1 MGDLWIKKIEEE
13 KKYLEKVKG
22 TIIYFRE
29 KLVKDFADVAIMY
42 KGRYNQV
49 KWGDEDLVKNQQSI
63 IENKRKKMF
72 GLEFKP
78 YFGKFVFQEKHFS
91 PSSVYIGKTNIND
104 ADGNILVTDWRTPIC
119 SLFYEQSIG
128 MANYESPMGN
138 IFCDLLEKYQIQI
151 ENGELLNVINTDL
164 VTNDEILSNFLSNN
178 NESRLKNIVASIQ
191 SEQNAVIRKPI
202 NLNLI
207 IQGVAGSGKT
217 TVALHRAAYLLYNND
232 NLSPED
238 FMFFGPNKYFLNYIS
253 ALLPDLDTENISQ
266 FTFEEFTKYYFDNKI
281 RVYNTKDEK
290 TSIMLKI
297 LKFKSSIKFKLLID
311 KFLEAYLENVLSKD
325 IKIGENILFKKEF
338 IRNSIKNDSISYSA
352 ENTQKYLI
360 SKVKDD
366 KDYYDDLILLRYRQ
380 ILKTLSVDDKLAI
393 DIRKFMDYAKGE
405 LKNNCS
411 NIIKEYFK
419 PLRIKPIE
427 LYEKFIKSISQISD
441 FKDEETE
448 LLKKSTLISIIKG
461 EFSFEELPALIYF
474 NTKINGKLNN
484 DYSNYR
490 HVIVDEA
497 QDFGEFHYYILKKVF
512 KNATFSIFGDSAQSI
527 YPGRGVEN
535 WKEICEIM
543 DLSNYE
549 FLKLSKSYRTTK
561 EITLFANNILKYLGI
576 DVSNPVM
583 RDGKD
588 VDIINAEDADT
599 LYKLI
604 IESYNIF
611 INCNYKSFGIICK
624 NRNECTDISNYLTN
638 IKINNHL
645 INEYDIEYNDGI
657 SILTAEL
664 SKGLEFDKVLV
675 INVDSNNYFDNVMDM
690 KLLYVACTRAL
701 HELTI
706 SYRNNLVL
714 PFKESCINENQ
725 LTLKK

>member
-1 MGDLWIKKIEEE
+1 MDSNKFEEE
-13 KKYLEKVKG
+13 KKYLEKVKEN
-22 TIIYFRE
+22 IINFRK

-49 KWGDEDLVKNQQSI
+49 KWGDEDLVKNQQNI
-63 IENKRKKMF
+63 IENKRKKMLD
-72 GLEFKP
+72 LEFKP
-78 YFGKFVFQEKHFS
+78 YFGKFVFQEKQIS

-104 ADGNILVTDWRTPIC
+104 ANGDILVTDWRTPIC

-138 IFCDLLEKYQIQI
+138 IVCNLLEKYQIEI

-164 VTNDEILSNFLSNN
+164 VTNDEILSIFLSKNN
-178 NESRLKNIVASIQ
+178 DLRLKNIVASIQ
-191 SEQNAVIRKPI
+191 SEQNAVIRKPL
-202 NLNLI
+202 NMNLI

-217 TVALHRAAYLLYNND
+217 TVALHRAAYLLYNNE
-232 NLSPED
+232 NLSPDD

-266 FTFEEFTKYYFDNKI
+266 FTFEEFTKNYIDNKI
-281 RVYNTKDEK
+281 SVYNTKDEK
-290 TSIMLKI
+290 SEIMLKI
-297 LKFKSSIKFKLLID
+297 LKFKSSINFKLLID
-311 KFLEAYLENVLSKD
+311 KFMETYLEKVLSDD
-325 IKIGENILFKKEF
+325 IKIGEIVLFKKEF
-338 IRNSIKNDSISYSA
+338 IRNCIKIDSVSFSA

-380 ILKTLSVDDKLAI
+380 ILKNLSVDDKLAI
-393 DIRKFMDYAKGE
+393 DIRNFMDYAKGE

-419 PLRIKPIE
+419 PLRIKPLE
-427 LYEKFIKSISQISD
+427 LYREFIKSISQISD
-441 FKDEETE
+441 LNDNEIE
-448 LLKKSTLISIIKG
+448 LLKKSTLLSIKKG
-461 EFSFEELPALIYF
+461 EFSFEDLPALIYF

-497 QDFGEFHYYILKKVF
+497 QDFGEFHYFILKKVF
-512 KNATFSIFGDSAQSI
+512 KNATFSIFGDLAQSI
-527 YPGRGVEN
+527 YPGRGVKN
-535 WKEICEIM
+535 WKDICEIM
-543 DLSNYE
+543 NLSNYE
-549 FLKLSKSYRTTK
+549 LLKLSKSYRTTK
-561 EITLFANNILKYLGI
+561 EITLFANNILNYLGI

-583 RDGKD
+583 RDGKK
-588 VDIINAEDADT
+588 VDILKTVDAES

-604 IESYNIF
+604 VESYNQF
-611 INCNYKSFGIICK
+611 ISSNYKSYGIICK
-624 NRNECTDISNYLTN
+624 NINECIDISNYLTN
-638 IKINNHL
+638 IKVNNHL
-645 INEYDIEYNDGI
+645 INGYDIEYNDGI
-657 SILTAEL
+657 NILTAEL